1 MQLYKIANEF
11 AALMAEDLD
20 PEMIAD
26 TIEGIEGEFQD
37 KTEQLLSII
46 KNQAA
51 LSAALKE
58 EAKKL
63 NERAKALEA
72 SNDRIKKYI
81 VDSMNTIE
89 KKKLN
94 AGLHT
99 LTVRAGVQS
108 VEIEDEEALPM
119 DFYEYVT
126 SKKIDKNHIKN
137 ELKLG
142 KEIAGAKL
150 VTGKQTLL
158 IK

>member
-51 LSAALKE
+51 LSSALKE